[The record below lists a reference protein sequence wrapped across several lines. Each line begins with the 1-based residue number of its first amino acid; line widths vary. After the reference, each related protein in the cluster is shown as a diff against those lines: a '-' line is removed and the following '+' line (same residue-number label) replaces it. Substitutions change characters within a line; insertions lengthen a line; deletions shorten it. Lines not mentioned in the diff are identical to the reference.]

1 VNYFL
6 WFYILYTESLTEGVR
21 MKDKEPLDVN
31 ESLPLDVKIDELYD
45 KVVYFLSSEGDD
57 SFVPDMWDVADN
69 PELMKLDEAPRCV

>member
-1 VNYFL
+1 
-6 WFYILYTESLTEGVR
+6 